1 MLEFDGSMGEGGG
14 QIIRTALALSAVT
27 GKAFRVTNIRASRPE
42 PGLKAQHLHCIEG
55 IKQLCDA
62 KVQDGALGSSTLEVI
77 PQQLHAGTIALDVG
91 TAGSLGL
98 VLQAVLLPALFA
110 KGRVKFQLQG
120 GTDVAWAMPID
131 YFTNV
136 LIPHL
141 RKYADI
147 TVTVEKRGYYPAGGG
162 KVEVMVKPKF
172 ELSYGDELLS
182 LLPKIALQQQGK
194 LLNIKGIS
202 HASADLTAA
211 QVAERQANAAREVL
225 MAFGAPIHIH
235 TEYSSTQSSGS
246 GITLWAQFG
255 SAAGMD
261 FGNPIILGSDQLGK
275 RGVPAEQVG
284 KEAGQKLAA
293 AIESG
298 ACVDAHLADNLIPF
312 LGIFGGKMRVETIT
326 EHTRT
331 NIVVMEQFL
340 QKKFIIANDT
350 NSIQVQNG

>member
-27 GKAFRVTNIRASRPE
+27 GKAFRVTNIRANRPE

-62 KVQDGALGSSTLEVI
+62 RVDGAELGSSMLEVI
-77 PQQLHAGTIALDVG
+77 PQQLRAGTITLDVG

-98 VLQAVLLPALFA
+98 VLQAVLLPAFFT

-131 YFTNV
+131 YFTHV

-162 KVEVMVKPKF
+162 KVEVTVKSKF

-182 LLPKIALQQQGK
+182 LLPKIVLREQGK

-202 HASADLTAA
+202 HASADLAAA
-211 QVAERQANAAREVL
+211 QVAERQASAAREVL
-225 MAFGAPIHIH
+225 ATFGAPIQIH
-235 TEYSSTQSSGS
+235 TECVPGTLSPGS

-293 AIESG
+293 AIRSG

-312 LGIFGGKMRVETIT
+312 LGIFGGEMRIEEIT

-331 NIVVMEQFL
+331 NIAVTEQFL
-340 QKKFIIANDT
+340 GKRFAISGNTISA
-350 NSIQVQNG
+350 